1 MTSASISPQAAVATH
16 ATPPAAPKAAAAGK
30 TAPGKKPPITFFN
43 GPKKTKEF
51 TKKEQVDMFRGLGS
65 MLRAQINTAD
75 ALKYYGQGLP
85 NKSMVD
91 CLFSIRENINTG
103 MNVHEA
109 FRRTG
114 RFSETIIGLIQA
126 GSDAGQLHEAFRA
139 LAGRITSE
147 LKFQKA
153 LKKATLMPGIIIG
166 VLMCAF
172 IISQVKIVPQVE
184 EMLSGVG
191 QEPDGLTAISFQVSH
206 FTQSVWHIFVLSM
219 IGIAVAIARSSKVRG
234 VIMGIAMSKWR
245 LFRLLIMSLRQM
257 TFISTIKL
265 LHSNGIN
272 LAKSIRVS
280 ANSVMGTPFY
290 KELREAADKYENSGV
305 PLSTAFAK
313 YTSVDS
319 QVIHM
324 LSIGEKSASL
334 DSQLDMLSEMYEED
348 AENHMAAFAAT
359 ISFIVLLI
367 AVSIIAAVFIG
378 TFLPIFLMGP
388 KMMQSGI

>member
-1 MTSASISPQAAVATH
+1 MTSATISPKTAASPQ
-16 ATPPAAPKAAAAGK
+16 PPASLGKSAKGASAPPA
-30 TAPGKKPPITFFN
+30 KPSGITFFK
-43 GPKKTKEF
+43 GSKKVKEF
-51 TKKEQVDMFRGLGS
+51 SKKEQVGMFRGLGS

-85 NKSMVD
+85 NKAMVD
-91 CLFSIRENINTG
+91 CLFAIREDINAG

-109 FRRTG
+109 FRRTK
-114 RFSETIIGLIQA
+114 RFSETIVGLIQA
-126 GSDAGQLHEAFRA
+126 GSDAGQLHEAFRS
-139 LAGRITSE
+139 LAARITSE
-147 LKFQKA
+147 LHFQKA
-153 LKKATLMPGIIIG
+153 IKKATVMPGVIIG
-166 VLMCAF
+166 VLGGAF
-172 IISQVKIVPQVE
+172 IMSQVKIVPQVE
-184 EMLSGVG
+184 EMLTGVG
-191 QEPDGLTAISFQVSH
+191 QKPDGLTAISFKVSH
-206 FTQSVWHIFVLSM
+206 FTQSVWHVFV
-219 IGIAVAIARSSKVRG
+219 IAVIAIAVTIARSEKVRG

-319 QVIHM
+319 QVTHM

-334 DSQLDMLSEMYEED
+334 DAQLEMLSQMYEED
-348 AENHMAAFAAT
+348 AENYMAAFAAT
-359 ISFIVLLI
+359 INFLVLLI
-367 AVSIIAAVFIG
+367 AVGLIAAVFIG

>member
-1 MTSASISPQAAVATH
+1 MTSATLSPKTAGAAEKATS
-16 ATPPAAPKAAAAGK
+16 PPAAAKGKA
-30 TAPGKKPPITFFN
+30 APGKKPGITFFN
-43 GPKKTKEF
+43 GPKKIKEF
-51 TKKEQVDMFRGLGS
+51 SKKEQVDMFRGLGS

-85 NKSMVD
+85 NKTMVD

-114 RFSETIIGLIQA
+114 RFSETIVGLIQA

-153 LKKATLMPGIIIG
+153 LKKATLMPGVIIG

-191 QEPDGLTAISFQVSH
+191 QKPDGLTAISFQISH
-206 FTQSVWHIFVLSM
+206 FTQSVWHIFILSV
-219 IGIAVAIARSSKVRG
+219 IGIGVTIVRSSKVRG

-290 KELREAADKYENSGV
+290 NELREAADKYENSGV

-334 DSQLDMLSEMYEED
+334 DSQLEMLSEMYEED

-359 ISFIVLLI
+359 ISFAVLLI
-367 AVSIIAAVFIG
+367 AVSIIGAVFVG

>member
-1 MTSASISPQAAVATH
+1 MTSAAISQKTNEV
-16 ATPPAAPKAAAAGK
+16 TPDKAALLSGK
-30 TAPGKKPPITFFN
+30 AKGSASGAKKPGITFFN
-43 GPKKTKEF
+43 GPKKVKEF
-51 TKKEQVDMFRGLGS
+51 SKKEQVELFRGIGS

-75 ALKYYGQGLP
+75 ALKYYAQGLQ
-85 NKSMVD
+85 NKGMSD
-91 CLFSIRENINTG
+91 CLTAIRNDINTG

-109 FRRTG
+109 FRRTK
-114 RFSETIIGLIQA
+114 RFNETIIGLIQA
-126 GSDAGQLHEAFRA
+126 GSDAGQLHEAFRS
-139 LAGRITSE
+139 LAARITSE

-153 LKKATLMPGIIIG
+153 IKKATIMPGVIIA
-166 VLMCAF
+166 VLQCAF

-191 QEPDGLTAISFQVSH
+191 QKPDGLTAISFQVSH
-206 FTQSVWHIFVLSM
+206 FTQSIWHVYILSV
-219 IGIAVAIARSSKVRG
+219 IGIGVAITRSAKVRG
-234 VIMGIAMSKWR
+234 IIMGIAMSKWR

-290 KELREAADKYENSGV
+290 KELREAADKYEHSGV

-319 QVIHM
+319 QVTHM

-334 DSQLDMLSEMYEED
+334 DAQLEMLSQMYEED
-348 AENHMAAFAAT
+348 AENYMAMFAAT
-359 ISFIVLLI
+359 ISFLVLLI
-367 AVSIIAAVFIG
+367 AVFIIAAVFIG

>member
-1 MTSASISPQAAVATH
+1 MTSGTIPT
-16 ATPPAAPKAAAAGK
+16 K
-30 TAPGKKPPITFFN
+30 TADDAKNRVTAPQPFGVKGKAVTGKKLGKI
-43 GPKKTKEF
+43 KEF

-75 ALKYYGQGLP
+75 ALKYYGQGLQ
-85 NKSMVD
+85 NKAMVD

-166 VLMCAF
+166 VLTCAF

-191 QEPDGLTAISFQVSH
+191 QKPDGLTAISFQISH
-206 FTQSVWHIFVLSM
+206 FTQSVWHIFILSV
-219 IGIAVAIARSSKVRG
+219 IGTGVTIVRSSKVRG

-290 KELREAADKYENSGV
+290 NELREAADKYENSGV

-334 DSQLDMLSEMYEED
+334 DSQLEMLSEMYEED

-359 ISFIVLLI
+359 ISFAVLLI
-367 AVSIIAAVFIG
+367 AVSIIGAVFVG